1 MAAGQQMLL
10 NLGSFGFVAADT
22 PYGQQHFKVIAWSY
36 KASVWGWE
44 MVKLAAGI
52 VNQMQQF
59 AFCFYLDP
67 VVVGAAVLQ
76 AATFFFS
83 FSVLCTAY
91 QMHRFSF
98 LLILQ
103 MVFHRT
109 YSVI

>member
-1 MAAGQQMLL
+1 
-10 NLGSFGFVAADT
+10 
-22 PYGQQHFKVIAWSY
+22 
-36 KASVWGWE
+36 

-59 AFCFYLDP
+59 AFCSYLDP

-83 FSVLCTAY
+83 FSVLRTTY

>member
-1 MAAGQQMLL
+1 
-10 NLGSFGFVAADT
+10 
-22 PYGQQHFKVIAWSY
+22 
-36 KASVWGWE
+36 